1 MRTDVKITWCP
12 GCGNFS
18 ILRAFEKAAERLI
31 RDGISKGKIVI
42 ASGIGCHGKIA
53 DYLKFPSF
61 HVIHGRVP
69 PFLTG
74 LKLAN
79 PELIAV
85 GFVGDGDALNEG
97 MGHIIHA
104 ARRNSDITIFLHNN
118 GVFGLTTGQV
128 TATSPKGMKGRSTPF
143 GNPENPVNPCQLM
156 LVSGAT
162 FVARVFAGN
171 VAKLS
176 DVMHMALK
184 HRGFS
189 FVEIIQPCV
198 SFNDTWNLRDKVKE
212 VEEVENV
219 HEAIKLSEN
228 PLACGIFL
236 RREEETFEEA
246 VWRVYENGDLRFKA
260 GSQAGEG

>member
-31 RDGISKGKIVI
+31 EDGFSRIVI
-42 ASGIGCHGKIA
+42 SSGIGCHGKIA
-53 DYLKFPSF
+53 DYLKLPSF

-79 PELIAV
+79 PELVAV

-97 MGHIIHA
+97 MEHLIHA
-104 ARRNSDITIFLHNN
+104 ARRNTDITIFLHNN

-128 TATSPKGMKGRSTPF
+128 TATSPKGRKGRSTPF

-162 FVARVFAGN
+162 FVARMFGGN
-171 VAKLS
+171 VSGLS
-176 DVMHMALK
+176 EVMYQALR

-198 SFNDTWNLRDKVKE
+198 AFNNTWHLRDRVRK
-212 VEEVENV
+212 VEEAENL
-219 HEAIKLSEN
+219 HDAIRLSED
-228 PLACGIFL
+228 PLTCGILF
-236 RREEETFEEA
+236 RREDETFEDI
-246 VWRVYENGDLRFKA
+246 VRRMYEG
-260 GSQAGEG
+260 